1 MMNACGKNF
10 ARPGENRRRGAVLI
24 VAMVTCATLAGM
36 VLVLSH
42 SMASEAIAAAN
53 RAAQLQ
59 ASTIELGAEQY
70 VMGVITDQGTA
81 SLQLT
86 DDQFD
91 AIPVGDG
98 YFWVL
103 RPQYDDPSLPTF
115 GLVDESSKLN
125 INTCSAP
132 SLLLLPGMNNQPD
145 VAGSIYNWRNTNPN
159 QMQSQG
165 AQNDFYL
172 SQSTPYYM
180 KSNIFPPTTGTT
192 VPYETVEELLLV
204 DGVDKT
210 LLYGDGTA
218 PPLGTL
224 NSSIGSSGASYSG
237 DVEISRGLFNLLT
250 IYSQEPATIPG
261 GTGRRINI
269 NTQQTQLQQLV
280 QQMTGRTINIRP
292 GTRYLSIFSFYVQS
306 GLTADQFSQIFD
318 SLTTTTGVIQGRINV
333 NTAPPE
339 VLSCITGLGTNDVQ
353 AIISARAA
361 NAGNPAAGIGWFLK
375 AIPGKAAA
383 LTNQITDQPSRYS
396 ADILAVSG
404 NGRAFKRVR
413 VVVDASGQ
421 TPQIIY
427 RRDITDRGWPMD
439 PNLLVTIRAGQF
451 TGNQNGVQ

>member
-10 ARPGENRRRGAVLI
+10 ARTHRRHGAVLI

-36 VLVLSH
+36 VLVLNR
-42 SMASEAIAAAN
+42 SMATEAIAAAN

-125 INTCSAP
+125 INMCQAA

-145 VAGSIYNWRNTNPN
+145 VAGSIYNWRNTSAN

-165 AQNDFYL
+165 AQNDYYL
-172 SQSTPYYM
+172 SLPDPYYM
-180 KSNIFPPTTGTT
+180 KSDIFPPTNGSTT
-192 VPYETVEELLLV
+192 VPYESVEELLLV

-210 LLYGDGTA
+210 LLYGDGTS

-224 NSSIGSSGASYSG
+224 NSSISSSGASYSG

-269 NTQQTQLQQLV
+269 NSQQTQLRQLV
-280 QQMTGRTINIRP
+280 QQMTGRTINIP
-292 GTRYLSIFSFYVQS
+292 LNTRYPSIFSFYVQS
-306 GLTADQFSQIFD
+306 GLTADQFSQVFD

-339 VLSCITGLGTNDVQ
+339 VLSCITGLGTSDVQ
-353 AIISARAA
+353 AIITARAA

-375 AIPGKAAA
+375 AIPGKAAG
-383 LTNQITDQPSRYS
+383 LGNQITDQPSRYS

-404 NGRAFKRVR
+404 NGRAFKRVH
-413 VVVDASGQ
+413 VVIDASGQ

>member
-1 MMNACGKNF
+1 MKTRGKNF
-10 ARPGENRRRGAVLI
+10 ARSPRRRGTILI
-24 VAMVTCATLAGM
+24 LAMVTCATLAGV
-36 VLVLSH
+36 VLVLSRT
-42 SMASEAIAAAN
+42 MATEAIAAAN

-59 ASTIELGAEQY
+59 ASTIELGGEQY
-70 VMGVITDQGTA
+70 VMGVISDQGPLA
-81 SLQLT
+81 LQLT

-103 RPQYDDPSLPTF
+103 RPQTDDPSLPTF

-125 INTCSAP
+125 INTASYP

-145 VAGSIYNWRNTNPN
+145 VAASIFNWRTGNPT

-165 AQNDFYL
+165 ATNDFYL
-172 SQSTPYYM
+172 SQPDPYYM
-180 KSNIFPPTTGTT
+180 KGSLFPPTSGTN

-210 LLYGDGTA
+210 MLYGDGTA
-218 PPLGTL
+218 PPLGTQ
-224 NSSIGSSGASYSG
+224 NSSVASGSGASYSG

-250 IYSQEPATIPG
+250 IYSQEPATVPG
-261 GTGRRINI
+261 GTTRRINI
-269 NTQQTQLQQLV
+269 NTQQTQLRQLV
-280 QQMTGRTINIRP
+280 QQTTGRTITIPP
-292 GTRYLSIFSFYVQS
+292 GTRYTSIFSFYRGS

-318 SLTTTTGVIQGRINV
+318 SLTTTTGAIQGRINV
-333 NTAPPE
+333 NTASPE
-339 VLSCITGLGTNDVQ
+339 VLSCITGLGTSDVQ

-361 NAGNPAAGIGWFLK
+361 NAGNPAAPIGWFLNAVASK
-375 AIPGKAAA
+375 TAVLG
-383 LTNQITDQPSRYS
+383 NQVTDQPSRYS

-413 VVVDASGQ
+413 VVIDVSGQ

-439 PNLLVTIRAGQF
+439 PALLSTIRAGQF
-451 TGNQNGVQ
+451 TGNDQQGAS